1 MRRSKSNRHHY
12 KMILN
17 SLQNYV
23 AKKAIVKNAMN
34 KNELLVKQIEALQSK
49 IESNDSII
57 EDNQSSRIQI
67 NLLRENANKILMN
80 RLTTA
85 MQGNKINQY
94 LRQITNN

>member
-1 MRRSKSNRHHY
+1 MDNY

-34 KNELLVKQIEALQSK
+34 KNEFLVKQIEALQSK
-49 IESNDSII
+49 IDSNDTII
-57 EDNQSSRIQI
+57 EDNQFSRSQI
-67 NLLRENANKILMN
+67 NLLRENANEILMN
-80 RLTTA
+80 RSTTA
-85 MQGNKINQY
+85 MQRNKINQF